1 MIKNIVLD
9 VGGVILDDSAFNRV
23 VSKIP
28 RTKDRPSFRKCL
40 LGNMDVYK
48 YIDSIKGLGKVYE
61 EYANVL
67 LPTNYEESLPV
78 MNETI
83 ELIYELKKQGYN
95 IYIFSNITE
104 PTLEYLKKNIDFEVI
119 DGAVCSYIE
128 HLMKPDVKFY
138 ERLIE
143 KYNLSKAETIF
154 FDDKKKNIDIG
165 NSIGIKSVQF
175 NSVKDILE
183 NLEK

>member
-1 MIKNIVLD
+1 MIKNIILD
-9 VGGVILDDSAFNRV
+9 VGGVILDDSAFNRI

-28 RTKDRPSFRKCL
+28 KTKDRPSFRKCL
-40 LGNMDVYK
+40 LGKMGVYE

-61 EYANVL
+61 EYADVL
-67 LPTNYEESLPV
+67 LPTNYEKSLPI

-83 ELIYELKKQGYN
+83 ELIYELKKQEYK

-104 PTLEYLKKNIDFEVI
+104 PTLEYLKKNVDFEVI
-119 DGAVCSYIE
+119 DGEVCSHIE

-138 ERLIE
+138 ERLVE
-143 KYNLSKAETIF
+143 KYNLNKSETIF

-165 NSIGIKSVQF
+165 NSIGIKSIQF
-175 NSVKDILE
+175 KSISDILE